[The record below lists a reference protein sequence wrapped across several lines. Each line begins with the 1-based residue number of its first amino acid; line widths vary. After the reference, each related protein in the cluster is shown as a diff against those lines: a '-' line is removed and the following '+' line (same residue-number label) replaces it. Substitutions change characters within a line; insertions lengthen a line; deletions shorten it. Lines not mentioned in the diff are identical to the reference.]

1 MAWVR
6 CFGYRKCKTSIREG
20 LKSFDGWCSVCRR
33 RMAKDTKP
41 TRSRAAI
48 GRHSKR
54 KGAAAELEAIRI
66 IQPWWR
72 RLEPQALFVRTPGSG
87 GWKHSTSFKAR
98 GDLQVDPKTTLLFP
112 FSVEVKKREG
122 WSDGLLFGRATG
134 RAAGDDSSPI
144 WGWWAQVKKAAVDDG
159 FRPMLWFTKNN
170 APWYVMIEAS
180 VYDELRLRGMTP
192 PLVRFY
198 EPRHTVVLTHAQTI
212 WIPPRAFVDACE
224 AINCPACVAGDC
236 PER

>member
-1 MAWVR
+1 MWVQ
-6 CFGYRKCKTSIREG
+6 CFGWRRCKLRIRDG
-20 LKSFDGWCSVCRR
+20 QKGFDGWCSRCRR
-33 RMAKDTKP
+33 LNAQADKP
-41 TRSRAAI
+41 PRTRAAI

-54 KGAAAELEAIRI
+54 KGAKAELEVIRI

-122 WSDGLLFGRATG
+122 WSDGLLFGRTTG
-134 RAAGDDSSPI
+134 HGDASPI
-144 WGWWAQVKKAAVDDG
+144 WGWWNQICKAAHDDG

-170 APWYVMIEAS
+170 SPWYVMIEAA
-180 VYDELRLRGMTP
+180 VYDCLRLRGMSP
-192 PLVRFY
+192 PLVHFMA
-198 EPRHTVVLTHAQTI
+198 PRHTVVLTHAQTI
-212 WIPPRAFVDACE
+212 WIPPRAFVAACTE
-224 AINCPACVAGDC
+224 VTETKLAAFYGFEGRA
-236 PER
+236 R